1 MSNMKSWVVTRDGE
15 FLDMVFD
22 EAKDADDVRKSLIN
36 HDGYDVNIKVRKAK
50 ANELAGSMK
59 QSKNFTPQGHRKARK
74 S

>member
-1 MSNMKSWVVTRDGE
+1 MSNTKAWVVTRDGE

-36 HDGYDVNIKVRKAK
+36 HDGYDVNIKVRPAK
-50 ANELAGSMK
+50 RNEMAASMK
-59 QSKNFTPQGHRKARK
+59 QSKNFTPQGHRMARR